1 MNYYSGLGDS
11 PQVKITDE
19 IKRIASGLKGQSGRE
34 TAMNIIKWIKENL
47 KLKKAS
53 ELPNPAL
60 LFRRR
65 TADQII
71 RDGFVTGCAD
81 ATIVFLALCRAL
93 GIPAI
98 YCELAVP
105 EKGHFGHVWAKCF
118 LDNAW
123 VDVDPMNGAVGED
136 VPKKFEKYG
145 KVYILGSGADSWDIG
160 IECWEDFLR
169 KVSKLRR

>member
-81 ATIVFLALCRAL
+81 ATIVFLALPCITL
-93 GIPAI
+93 
-98 YCELAVP
+98 
-105 EKGHFGHVWAKCF
+105 
-118 LDNAW
+118 
-123 VDVDPMNGAVGED
+123 
-136 VPKKFEKYG
+136 
-145 KVYILGSGADSWDIG
+145 
-160 IECWEDFLR
+160 
-169 KVSKLRR
+169 